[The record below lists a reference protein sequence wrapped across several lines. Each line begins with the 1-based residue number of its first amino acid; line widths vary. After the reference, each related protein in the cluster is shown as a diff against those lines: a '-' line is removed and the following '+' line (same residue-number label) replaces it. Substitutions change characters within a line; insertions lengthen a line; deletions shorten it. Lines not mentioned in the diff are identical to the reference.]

1 MPGTFLA
8 LKTARLLKDK
18 MEENKSSLIIRRA
31 SKEDTVALADFSRNA
46 FEEAF
51 GAENDTEDMQV
62 YLDTSFSREQI
73 GHELA
78 DLETTF
84 LLAYQKDTLVGYA
97 KIQGGPPPDCAHDK
111 EAVQLSRL
119 YVTWACMGRGLGS
132 QLIQACLDESRQQG
146 YEAIWL
152 GVWEKNIPAQR
163 LYERSGF
170 VRSGTKKF
178 VLGSDIQQD
187 VVYTRA
193 LDSMHL

>member
-1 MPGTFLA
+1 MPGTFLG

-18 MEENKSSLIIRRA
+18 MEENTSDLIIRRA

-51 GAENDTEDMQV
+51 GAENDPEDMQV
-62 YLDTSFSREQI
+62 YLDTSFSREQL

-78 DLETTF
+78 DPETTF
-84 LLAYQKDTLVGYA
+84 LLAYHKDTLVGYA
-97 KIQGGPPPDCAHDK
+97 KIQGGSTPDCVHDK

-119 YVTWACMGRGLGS
+119 YVTSACMGRGLGS

-146 YEAIWL
+146 YETIWL
-152 GVWEKNIPAQR
+152 GVWEENIPAQR
-163 LYERSGF
+163 LYECSGF
-170 VRSGTKKF
+170 VRTGAKKF

-187 VVYTRA
+187 AVYTHA
-193 LDSMHL
+193 L